1 MHFMDVDAYLA
12 SASPRRHELLAQ
24 LGVRFAVRIA
34 DVPEIVQ
41 DGESP
46 EQFVQRLA
54 VEKANKVW
62 LSLAA
67 EQRRPVLGADTV
79 VVIDEHILGKPVSRE
94 HALEMLGLLSGRTH
108 QVLTGVAVVSQ
119 QHSVCVNVSAVRFRV
134 LDKTEIQAYW
144 QTGEPADKAGAYAIQ
159 GFAAAF
165 IEHLSGS
172 YTGVMGLPLYETSNL
187 LKQHGVPIWQ
197 AATVNYE

>member
-1 MHFMDVDAYLA
+1 MDVDVYLA
-12 SASPRRHELLAQ
+12 SASPRRRELLEQ
-24 LGVRFAVRIA
+24 LGARFEIRIA
-34 DVPEIVQ
+34 DVPELIQ
-41 DGESP
+41 SGETP
-46 EQFVQRLA
+46 EQFVRRLA
-54 VEKANKVW
+54 LEKANKVW
-62 LSLAA
+62 HSLAPA
-67 EQRRPVLGADTV
+67 QKRPVLGADTV

-144 QTGEPADKAGAYAIQ
+144 KTGEPADKAGAYAIQ
-159 GFAAAF
+159 GYAAAF

-172 YTGVMGLPLYETSNL
+172 YTGVMGLPLYETSEL
-187 LKQHGVPIWQ
+187 LRQHDVPIWQ
-197 AATVNYE
+197 AATVGYE

>member
-1 MHFMDVDAYLA
+1 MDVDVYLA
-12 SASPRRHELLAQ
+12 SASPRRRELLQQ
-24 LGVRFAVRIA
+24 LGVRFAVRVA
-34 DVPEIVQ
+34 DVPEMLQ
-41 DGESP
+41 SGESP
-46 EQFVQRLA
+46 HEFVQRLA
-54 VEKANKVW
+54 LEKANKVW
-62 LSLAA
+62 LSLAP
-67 EQRRPVLGADTV
+67 EQRRPVIGADTV

-94 HALEMLGLLSGRTH
+94 HTLEMLGSLSGRTH

-134 LDKTEIQAYW
+134 LDTTEIQAYW

-159 GFAAAF
+159 GYAAAF

-172 YTGVMGLPLYETSNL
+172 YSGVMGLPLYETSNL

-197 AATVNYE
+197 AATVDYE